1 MSMGI
6 LRHKS
11 VRLAAVWGSMALGTM
26 MLAGTASAQTEIK
39 FSLEMFEGDNPEYNA
54 AMRFKNYVESKSNGE
69 LKVRLFPGN
78 QLGSARDTTEM
89 VQQGTLEMAFPSDGA
104 LAGFY
109 KPIQAWSIPYL
120 FTSAPVAWEVMNSEF
135 GRWMLKDIHDKTGM
149 RALAF
154 SQNGFRSFTNNTR
167 PIITPKDMAGLKIRT
182 MESPVY
188 MELVKALGASPT
200 PIAGS
205 EVVMAL
211 KQGVV
216 DGQENPPSVVYSGG
230 AGDVQKY
237 YTLNE
242 HILGVHIIIAS
253 DNWFNSLS
261 PSHQRIVTDAA
272 QVMALTENLEKTEAD
287 WVYAQKLAKEKGMK
301 IHVSTPQ
308 EKEQFR
314 AAVKEPVQ
322 AYITQQVGKDL
333 VDRLSGSVK
342 AAEEKLY
349 R

>member
-1 MSMGI
+1 MRVVGLWS
-6 LRHKS
+6 
-11 VRLAAVWGSMALGTM
+11 SMALGAM
-26 MLAGTASAQTEIK
+26 MLTGAASAQTEIK
-39 FSLEMFEGDNPEYNA
+39 FSLEMFEGNNPEYNA
-54 AMRFKNYVESKSNGE
+54 AVRFKNYVESKSNGE

-109 KPIQAWSIPYL
+109 KPIQVWSIPYL
-120 FTSAPVAWEVMNSEF
+120 FTSAPLAWEVMNGEF
-135 GRWMLKDIHDKTGM
+135 GRWMLNDIREKTGM

-154 SQNGFRSFTNNTR
+154 SQNGFRSFTNNVR
-167 PIITPKDMAGLKIRT
+167 PIITPKDMAGMKIRT

-242 HILGVHIIIAS
+242 HILGLHVIIAGEK
-253 DNWFNSLS
+253 WFNSLS
-261 PSHQRIVTDAA
+261 PDYQRIITDGA
-272 QVMALTENLEKTEAD
+272 QLMAWTENLQKTEGD
-287 WVYAQKLAKEKGMK
+287 WVYAEKLAKEKGMK
-301 IHVSTPQ
+301 IHVSTPK

-314 AAVKEPVQ
+314 SAVQEPVET
-322 AYITQQVGKDL
+322 YITQQVGKDL
-333 VDRLSGSVK
+333 VDRLQKSVK
-342 AAEEKLY
+342 TAEEKLY

>member
-1 MSMGI
+1 
-6 LRHKS
+6 
-11 VRLAAVWGSMALGTM
+11 
-26 MLAGTASAQTEIK
+26 
-39 FSLEMFEGDNPEYNA
+39 MFEGNNPEYNA
-54 AMRFKNYVESKSNGE
+54 AMRFKNYVQSKSNGE

-104 LAGFY
+104 IAGFY
-109 KPIQAWSIPYL
+109 KPIQVWSIPYL
-120 FTSAPVAWEVMNSEF
+120 FTSAPVAWEVMNGEF
-135 GRWMLKDIHDKTGM
+135 GRSMLKDISEKTGM

-154 SQNGFRSFTNNTR
+154 SQNGFRSFTNNVR
-167 PIITPKDMAGLKIRT
+167 PIVTPKDMAGLKIRT

-205 EVVMAL
+205 EAVMAM

-230 AGDVQKY
+230 AGDVQKF

-242 HILGVHIIIAS
+242 HILGLHVIIAG
-253 DNWFNSLS
+253 DKWFKSLS
-261 PSHQRIVTDAA
+261 PGHQRIVADAA
-272 QVMALTENLEKTEAD
+272 QLMAWTENLQKTEAD
-287 WVYAQKLAKEKGMK
+287 WVFAEKLTKEKGMK

-314 AAVKEPVQ
+314 AATKEPVQ
-322 AYITQQVGKDL
+322 AYITQQVGKEL
-333 VDRLSGSVK
+333 VDRLLTAVK
-342 AAEEKLY
+342 TAEENLY
-349 R
+349 